1 MEQVAHACGGFG
13 FRVFEFWLLVFVF
26 WFLVFCLQGLETG
39 GSLAPRGKVEPH
51 VPWPETAGA
60 VLIAADDIE
69 GSVVWSSNQ
78 DSKFCVSVL
87 ILGFRIE
94 SVC

>member
-1 MEQVAHACGGFG
+1 MAFG
-13 FRVFEFWLLVFVF
+13 FCLLVFG
-26 WFLVFCLQGLETG
+26 FLFAGFGDRGG

-51 VPWPETAGA
+51 EPWPETAGA